1 MYGVSGIEAAS
12 LPSKHGTRVRF
23 PADATF
29 LVFFFCKIFC
39 TLALLLIML
48 LAVAVALPVLL
59 PLYHRREEVAHV
71 VGIEVGGK
79 SLNGA
84 GPRGSKEGAVASY
97 DGQRLRGRGLEL
109 LKSSIE
115 HHLVGAIVEEVDN
128 VAYLSKRA
136 SVVDG
141 WGQGALSNIKAEH
154 FGQGVIPQQVGPY
167 ICFPQRL

>member
-1 MYGVSGIEAAS
+1 
-12 LPSKHGTRVRF
+12 
-23 PADATF
+23 
-29 LVFFFCKIFC
+29 
-39 TLALLLIML
+39 ML

-71 VGIEVGGK
+71 VGIEVGWIA
-79 SLNGA
+79 LNGA
-84 GPRGSKEGAVASY
+84 GPRGSKEGAVASH
-97 DGQRLRGRGLEL
+97 DSQRLRRSRGLEML
-109 LKSSIE
+109 NRSIE

-128 VAYLSKRA
+128 VAYLSERA

-167 ICFPQRL
+167 VCYRDCE